1 MRKATYIIPVIV
13 IALAAILSSI
23 FIVDE
28 REKALVLQ
36 FGQIRAVKE
45 DPGLAF
51 KVPLIQEVVRYDD
64 RILSLD
70 TPPIEVTPSDDRRL
84 VVDAFARYRIADVVQ
99 FRQAVGVGGLRA
111 AEDRLASIL
120 TTQTR
125 AVLGSAGV
133 TANTFLSSDRAAL
146 MVRIRE
152 LAQLRASA
160 LGLDVVDV
168 RLKQTN
174 LPEQNLD
181 ATFAR
186 MRAERERE
194 AADEIARGR
203 AGAGEWVPLGESV
216 SLSSQP
222 GYVHLR
228 RHNGRMSATVWGEVD
243 EADPAAAAEVDR
255 RVAEAMAVKPDHLLG
270 VHQVHS
276 ADVLKVDAP
285 RPLKPKADAMVTN
298 RPGLALSVL
307 TADCQPVLFADTAA
321 SVIGAAHAGWRGA
334 LDGVLEATLKAMED
348 LGADRSSITAIIGPS
363 ISQRAYEVGPEFL
376 ATFLDEDPENGRF
389 FAGGEGDRLHFDLPG
404 FGLARL
410 RNAGV
415 GHAEWIR
422 HCTYFD
428 PDRFYSYRRSVHQK
442 DPDYGRLISSIRL

>member
-1 MRKATYIIPVIV
+1 MSLQILTSD
-13 IALAAILSSI
+13 ALSPLRHGFFTRHGGASSGV
-23 FIVDE
+23 F
-28 REKALVLQ
+28 A
-36 FGQIRAVKE
+36 
-45 DPGLAF
+45 GLNC
-51 KVPLIQEVVRYDD
+51 
-64 RILSLD
+64 
-70 TPPIEVTPSDDRRL
+70 
-84 VVDAFARYRIADVVQ
+84 
-99 FRQAVGVGGLRA
+99 GVG
-111 AEDRLASIL
+111 
-120 TTQTR
+120 
-125 AVLGSAGV
+125 
-133 TANTFLSSDRAAL
+133 SSD
-146 MVRIRE
+146 
-152 LAQLRASA
+152 
-160 LGLDVVDV
+160 
-168 RLKQTN
+168 QTDIVTIN
-174 LPEQNLD
+174 
-181 ATFAR
+181 
-186 MRAERERE
+186 
-194 AADEIARGR
+194 RG
-203 AGAGEWVPLGESV
+203 
-216 SLSSQP
+216 
-222 GYVHLR
+222 
-228 RHNGRMSATVWGEVD
+228 
-243 EADPAAAAEVDR
+243 

-428 PDRFYSYRRSVHQK
+428 PDRFYSYRRSVHRK